1 MIWDPVSK
9 WDGGGG
15 NRKRRKMVEERD
27 EGRNYIN
34 FHLYY
39 GEIITIVTLET
50 RTLAFKK
57 IIILQ
62 YIYKTGNK
70 WFLAIYVYSVIH
82 YKFMYFNRPSS

>member
-1 MIWDPVSK
+1 MMIAGLDDMRPCHKMRWK
-9 WDGGGG
+9 GG

-50 RTLAFKK
+50 RTVAF
-57 IIILQ
+57 
-62 YIYKTGNK
+62 
-70 WFLAIYVYSVIH
+70 
-82 YKFMYFNRPSS
+82 